1 MPGPRDDDRR
11 RSGNAP
17 KRGAPRRDRDR
28 SERPRRDEGPPP
40 RGPRRPIKGKRRTF
54 DTDSAPN
61 ERERARLDRRDDADG
76 AGEADACAAGSGRDE
91 WVDEGPVRRAAGDA
105 VRRGSAAKPGE
116 RRPNRQRS
124 GTERPAPSRN
134 DKRRKERA
142 TKRAESAMELDRD
155 KLTRQFGAA
164 RADRTIRRLGE
175 AADAFAEERYED
187 ARKLLKPLAESVP
200 GEPAIRELYGL
211 TLYRLGRW
219 RLAIVELQEFARRTV
234 SAEQHPVLADCHRAL
249 GQHRKVAEL
258 WEELGAASPDAATI
272 AEGRIV
278 YAGSLAD
285 RGDLPGAIAVL
296 EAGSLGTKK
305 LKHHHLRMRYALAD
319 LYDRAGEHQSARRHF
334 EAVAAADP
342 GFYDVGDRL
351 RQL

>member
-11 RSGNAP
+11 G
-17 KRGAPRRDRDR
+17 RRR
-28 SERPRRDEGPPP
+28 SEDGPPP

-61 ERERARLDRRDDADG
+61 ERERARLERGRD
-76 AGEADACAAGSGRDE
+76 AGEDGDAPAASGREE
-91 WVDEGPVRRAAGDA
+91 WVDEGPVRKAAGDA
-105 VRRGSAAKPGE
+105 VRRGSNPKRHTPPGS
-116 RRPNRQRS
+116 RPNRQRS
-124 GTERPAPSRN
+124 GSDRPGSSRN

-142 TKRAESAMELDRD
+142 TKRAESALELDRER
-155 KLTRQFGAA
+155 LTRDLGAA

-175 AADAFAEERYED
+175 AADAFGEERYEE
-187 ARKLLKPLAESVP
+187 ARKLLKPLAEAVP

-219 RLAIVELQEFARRTV
+219 RLAVAELEEFARRTIT
-234 SAEQHPVLADCHRAL
+234 AEQHPVLADCYRAL
-249 GQHRKVAEL
+249 GQHRRVKEL
-258 WEELGAASPDAATI
+258 WEELGASSPDAATV

-285 RGDLPGAIAVL
+285 QGKLADAIAVL
-296 EAGSLGTKK
+296 EAGSLSSKK
-305 LKHHHLRMRYALAD
+305 LKHHHLRMRYALGD

-342 GFYDVGDRL
+342 AFFDVTDRL

>member
-11 RSGNAP
+11 RSGSGP
-17 KRGAPRRDRDR
+17 KRGAQRSDRDR
-28 SERPRRDEGPPP
+28 TDRPRRDDGPPP

-61 ERERARLDRRDDADG
+61 ERERARLDRRSDVDGDDA
-76 AGEADACAAGSGRDE
+76 GEGRAAGSGREE
-91 WVDEGPVRRAAGDA
+91 WIDEGPVRKAAGDA
-105 VRRGSAAKPGE
+105 VRRGSAPKPGE

-124 GTERPAPSRN
+124 GSERPAPSRN
-134 DKRRKERA
+134 DKRRKERT
-142 TKRAESAMELDRD
+142 TKRAESALELDRE
-155 KLTRQFGAA
+155 KLTRQFGAP

-175 AADAFAEERYED
+175 AADAFTDERYED
-187 ARKLLKPLAESVP
+187 ARKLLKPLAEAVP

-219 RLAIVELQEFARRTV
+219 RLAIAELEEFARRTV
-234 SAEQHPVLADCHRAL
+234 SAEQHPVLADCHRAM
-249 GQHRKVAEL
+249 GQHRRVAEL
-258 WEELGAASPDAATI
+258 WEELGAASPDAATV

-285 RGDLPGAIAVL
+285 QGDLPGAIAVL

-305 LKHHHLRMRYALAD
+305 LKPHHLRMRYALAD

-334 EAVAAADP
+334 EAVAATDP
-342 GFYDVGDRL
+342 AFYDVADRL

>member
-1 MPGPRDDDRR
+1 M
-11 RSGNAP
+11 
-17 KRGAPRRDRDR
+17 
-28 SERPRRDEGPPP
+28 
-40 RGPRRPIKGKRRTF
+40 
-54 DTDSAPN
+54 
-61 ERERARLDRRDDADG
+61 
-76 AGEADACAAGSGRDE
+76 
-91 WVDEGPVRRAAGDA
+91 RRAAGDA
-105 VRRGSAAKPGE
+105 VRRGGAAPKPGA
-116 RRPNRQRS
+116 RRPDRQRS
-124 GTERPAPSRN
+124 GAAPTGPSRN
-134 DKRRKERA
+134 DKRRKERV
-142 TKRAESAMELDRD
+142 TKRAESALELDRD
-155 KLTRQFGAA
+155 RLTRQFGAA

-175 AADAFAEERYED
+175 AADAFSEERYEE

-219 RLAIVELQEFARRTV
+219 RLAIAELEEFARRTV
-234 SAEQHPVLADCHRAL
+234 STEQHPVLADCHRAL
-249 GQHRKVAEL
+249 RQHKRVAEL

-285 RGDLPGAIAVL
+285 QGDLPGAIAVL

-305 LKHHHLRMRYALAD
+305 LKPHHLRMRYALGD
-319 LYDRAGEHQSARRHF
+319 LYDRAGEHQAARRHF

-342 GFYDVGDRL
+342 TFFDVAERL